1 MNGVGF
7 TCIFDT
13 MKNFK
18 TYSSIIFAFALLI
31 LMSLQTYFVY
41 NSYRLEE
48 KEINKKAKVLGDS
61 INDFLDSYRTE
72 QREEAYVD
80 YFKNMSHQQSKQFEE
95 LNLIRKKI
103 ENQKAE
109 LSQKA
114 DSLTQI
120 IHQKHGIDLALK
132 NEIFSVWD
140 EVNQKE
146 LLDQNPLITFS
157 TKQKIEDGF
166 EINNSKWESN
176 QSTKEID
183 STFVNNTNFNYTI
196 YAKSEL
202 EVLNMS
208 WLIIQKILPLALVS
222 LLILMLIFYLYWKS
236 EQYLKQQ
243 EKQNNQLHLTI
254 DSIAHELNTPVT
266 TLKFSSN
273 QIQDVE
279 LRDLMFR
286 QLNRIENSIQTI
298 HNQTNESSSLI
309 TQKEIKNILE
319 SIHNQYNNVKWNID
333 FYFEKNRI
341 LKSNDFETILNNLV
355 DNAVKYGAGNCDLNI
370 NFSNQILIEISDDG
384 IGIPK
389 NEISRIFDK
398 YYRVDRKINQNING
412 LGVGLFLVNSI
423 VKHYQ
428 GKIEVSNNRT
438 KGVKFKIILL
448 NEN

>member
-1 MNGVGF
+1 
-7 TCIFDT
+7 

-18 TYSSIIFAFALLI
+18 TYSSIIFAFALLL

-61 INDFLDSYRTE
+61 INDFLDSYRAE

-103 ENQKAE
+103 EKDQSV

-120 IHQKHGIDLALK
+120 FYQKYRIDLALK
-132 NEIFSVWD
+132 NEIYSVWD

-146 LLDQNPLITFS
+146 LLIQNPLVTFS
-157 TKQKIEDGF
+157 TKQKVEKGF

-196 YAKSEL
+196 YAKTEL

-208 WLIIQKILPLALVS
+208 WLVIQKILPLALVS

-236 EQYLKQQ
+236 QHYLKQQ

-266 TLKFSSN
+266 TMKFSSN

-279 LRDLMFR
+279 LRNLMFR

-298 HNQTNESSSLI
+298 HNHRDENSSLI
-309 TQKEIKNILE
+309 TQKEIENILQ
-319 SIHNQYNNVKWNID
+319 SIQNQYNNVKWNIV
-333 FYFEKNRI
+333 FHFEKNKI
-341 LKSNDFETILNNLV
+341 LKSNDFEIILNNLV
-355 DNAVKYGAGNCDLNI
+355 DNAVKYRAGNCDLNI
-370 NFSNQILIEISDDG
+370 IFSSQILIEISDDG

-389 NEISRIFDK
+389 DEISKIFDK
-398 YYRVDRKINQNING
+398 YYRVDRKINQHVNG

-423 VKHYQ
+423 VKNYQ
-428 GKIEVSNNRT
+428 GEIVVSNNRT
-438 KGVKFKIILL
+438 KGVKFKIILP